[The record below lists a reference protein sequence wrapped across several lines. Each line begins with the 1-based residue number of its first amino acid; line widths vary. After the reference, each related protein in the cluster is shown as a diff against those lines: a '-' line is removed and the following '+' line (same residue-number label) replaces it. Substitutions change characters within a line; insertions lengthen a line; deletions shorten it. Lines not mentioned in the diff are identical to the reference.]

1 MSDKELCKAFGTTL
15 EEIDSDVETFESGA
29 WNDFKFGAPV
39 EGRPQAKMK
48 TTSLKFY
55 DFELAAIDAAA
66 HIVDDTGFPV
76 VHRRARPQAHRLHPR
91 PAQFDGPGDPHQ
103 QLLPRHGARL

>member
-66 HIVDDTGFPV
+66 KKEGISRSAFI
-76 VHRRARPQAHRLHPR
+76 RRACGNELVAL
-91 PAQFDGPGDPHQ
+91 A
-103 QLLPRHGARL
+103 